1 MRGRLR
7 GGGGGLRSRRSSF
20 LSFEDW
26 VLYCLPSWIERGGL
40 ACIVRAFKKKMEGCA
55 SCWIGGRMRM
65 YSKARSGSMLYCFR
79 TYVHASASVGAG
91 GFFFACKPK
100 TKALKSMHITFD
112 HHLFH
117 LSVWFLEFQYVRYV
131 GSVRIAR

>member
-20 LSFEDW
+20 LSFEIW

-40 ACIVRAFKKKMEGCA
+40 ACIVRALKKKMEGCA

-65 YSKARSGSMLYCFR
+65 YSKAAFR
-79 TYVHASASVGAG
+79 
-91 GFFFACKPK
+91 
-100 TKALKSMHITFD
+100 
-112 HHLFH
+112 
-117 LSVWFLEFQYVRYV
+117 QYVVLLPYIRACMSIGRGWRVFLCMQTKNKSIEIRAYN
-131 GSVRIAR
+131 I